1 MKKPINIC
9 LLIGAILLTIAQPIL
24 AVAVVGS
31 ICWYQFFKWVLMSA
45 KIVPDRALDIAIKLL
60 TPQIIVRDYEKYRRA
75 YKNRRY

>member
-9 LLIGAILLTIAQPIL
+9 LLIGAILLTITQPIL
-24 AVAVVGS
+24 AIAIFGS
-31 ICWYQFFKWVLMSA
+31 ICGYNFLKWMLMSSS
-45 KIVPDRALDIAIKLL
+45 ITPDRAIDIAIKLL